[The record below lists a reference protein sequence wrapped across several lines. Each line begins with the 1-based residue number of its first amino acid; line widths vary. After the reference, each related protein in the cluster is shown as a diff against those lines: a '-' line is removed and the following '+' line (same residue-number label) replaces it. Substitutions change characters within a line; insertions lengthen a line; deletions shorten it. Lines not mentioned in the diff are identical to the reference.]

1 MFTIRSKRE
10 LAEKIKGFV
19 VEAPLIARKA
29 QPGNFV
35 LVRGDEHGERIPLTI
50 ADSDAE
56 AGTITLVL
64 QEIGKGTTKLGAF
77 EPGQAYI
84 DIVGPLGKNRPM
96 PKAGE
101 TVVCVSG
108 GLGVAPMYPQ
118 TKACHE
124 NGCKVISIIGAR
136 SKSLFFWH
144 DEVAAVSDEVMY
156 STDDGSFGH
165 HGFATQLL
173 EGLVERGEKIDE
185 VIAIG
190 PVPHMRAVVNMCKK
204 HNLPCVVSLNPIM
217 VDGTGM
223 CGGCRVTVGGKTQY
237 ACVDGPEFD
246 GLEVDFEELMSR
258 QGAYRTAE
266 GEALKRHIE
275 GVEEHDCKLEAQI
288 ADTEATGVVH
298 RPTTFKEVARGYTE
312 EEMTEQASRCL
323 VCKKP
328 RCVTGCPVEVNIPG
342 FIQALQQGEFSKAAS
357 ILKDKNSLPAIC
369 GRVCPQE
376 TQCEAVCVLGKKGE
390 PVKIGRLERFVADWE
405 AANGLITP
413 EIAAPKHKKVAII
426 GCGPGGLTCAG
437 DLAKWG
443 YDVTIF
449 EAFHDTGGVL
459 RYGIPEFRL
468 PKAIVNREVDY
479 VRSLGVDIKL
489 NMVVGKV
496 FVIEELMKRDGFEA
510 VFIGVGAGAPMF
522 LGIPGENLI
531 GVFSA
536 NEFLTRVN
544 LMRAYDAKFDTPVI
558 VGERVAVIGAGNVAM
573 DAARVSLRLGAKT
586 VSIVYRRSDAEIPA
600 RADEVKHARAEG
612 VEFELLTAPVRILGD
627 EKNRVMG
634 MECIRMELGEP
645 DASGRRRPVPIKGSE
660 CTFDC
665 DMVIPALGN
674 VANPLLTLN
683 TEGLELNKWGNIVVD
698 PATGLTSLPGVYAG
712 GDIVTGSATVIEA
725 MGAGRKA
732 ARAIDR
738 YLTGAP
744 VEEPIEV

>member
-35 LVRGDEHGERIPLTI
+35 LVRGDERGERIPLTI

-223 CGGCRVTVGGKTQY
+223 CGGCRVTVGGKTKY

-246 GLEVDFEELMSR
+246 GLEVDFEELM
-258 QGAYRTAE
+258 
-266 GEALKRHIE
+266 
-275 GVEEHDCKLEAQI
+275 
-288 ADTEATGVVH
+288 
-298 RPTTFKEVARGYTE
+298 
-312 EEMTEQASRCL
+312 
-323 VCKKP
+323 
-328 RCVTGCPVEVNIPG
+328 
-342 FIQALQQGEFSKAAS
+342 
-357 ILKDKNSLPAIC
+357 
-369 GRVCPQE
+369 
-376 TQCEAVCVLGKKGE
+376 
-390 PVKIGRLERFVADWE
+390 
-405 AANGLITP
+405 
-413 EIAAPKHKKVAII
+413 
-426 GCGPGGLTCAG
+426 
-437 DLAKWG
+437 
-443 YDVTIF
+443 
-449 EAFHDTGGVL
+449 
-459 RYGIPEFRL
+459 
-468 PKAIVNREVDY
+468 
-479 VRSLGVDIKL
+479 
-489 NMVVGKV
+489 
-496 FVIEELMKRDGFEA
+496 
-510 VFIGVGAGAPMF
+510 
-522 LGIPGENLI
+522 
-531 GVFSA
+531 
-536 NEFLTRVN
+536 
-544 LMRAYDAKFDTPVI
+544 
-558 VGERVAVIGAGNVAM
+558 
-573 DAARVSLRLGAKT
+573 
-586 VSIVYRRSDAEIPA
+586 
-600 RADEVKHARAEG
+600 
-612 VEFELLTAPVRILGD
+612 
-627 EKNRVMG
+627 
-634 MECIRMELGEP
+634 
-645 DASGRRRPVPIKGSE
+645 
-660 CTFDC
+660 
-665 DMVIPALGN
+665 
-674 VANPLLTLN
+674 
-683 TEGLELNKWGNIVVD
+683 
-698 PATGLTSLPGVYAG
+698 
-712 GDIVTGSATVIEA
+712 
-725 MGAGRKA
+725 
-732 ARAIDR
+732 
-738 YLTGAP
+738 
-744 VEEPIEV
+744 